1 MKEILNKIRAA
12 KMSHKRWV
20 GHASAMI
27 EGIPIEKDQVPIN
40 YTECMF
46 GNWYYSD
53 GQNLSTLEEFREIEE
68 PHTNLHLIYMEIF
81 NILFGKKKTSFL
93 SRLIGKT
100 SKFTEQDRQLARAK
114 FRTLEEISKQIIS
127 KLDALEKRIKQL
139 KAEEFA
145 ELY

>member
-40 YTECMF
+40 YTECVF
-46 GNWYYSD
+46 GSWYYGD
-53 GQNLSTLEEFREIEE
+53 GQKLAILKEFKEIEE
-68 PHTNLHLIYMEIF
+68 PHTTLHLIYMEIF
-81 NILFGKKKTSFL
+81 KILFGKKKTSFF
-93 SRLIGKT
+93 SRLIGKS
-100 SKFTEQDRQLARAK
+100 SKLTEQDRRLARVK
-114 FRTLEEISKQIIS
+114 FGSLEEISKQIIS

-139 KAEEFA
+139 TSEEFA